1 MLLWRI
7 SDHAD
12 LSGRGG
18 LLSAGRWH
26 SIGRPVIYTAESSA
40 GALNELLV
48 HMDRKFL
55 APDFQLIGIG
65 APDTLERT
73 AIETLPDGW
82 KNDVRATREIGDR
95 WLASGTSALLRV
107 PSAIIAHSY
116 NVLINPQHASAAE
129 IGIESIERLELDPR
143 FHGGPSARR

>member
-12 LSGRGG
+12 LSGKGG
-18 LLSAGRWH
+18 LLAAGRWH
-26 SIGRPVIYTAESSA
+26 SLGRPVIYTAESSA

-55 APDFQLIGIG
+55 APDFQLIAIG
-65 APDTLERT
+65 APDTLDVT
-73 AIETLPDGW
+73 AAEPLPNGW
-82 KNDVRATREIGDR
+82 KSNARITREIGDR
-95 WLASGTSALLRV
+95 WLASGASALLRV

-116 NVLINPQHASAAE
+116 NVLINPLHRDAAG
-129 IGIESIERLELDPR
+129 IGIVSAERLDLDPR
-143 FHGGPSARR
+143 FRGD

>member
-18 LLSAGRWH
+18 LLAAGRWH
-26 SIGRPVIYTAESSA
+26 SMGRPVIYTAESSA

-55 APDFQLIGIG
+55 APDFQLITIG
-65 APDTLERT
+65 VPDTLQIT
-73 AIETLPDGW
+73 AADPLPDGW
-82 KNDVRATREIGDR
+82 MNDLRITRDIGDR
-95 WLASGTSALLRV
+95 WLAQSATALLRV

-116 NVLINPQHASAAE
+116 NVVINPLHEDAAQIE
-129 IGIESIERLELDPR
+129 IRSVERLELDPR
-143 FHGGPSARR
+143 FRG